1 MSKIKKEIAKR
12 GVKVLGR
19 IQKPK
24 PKTRVSKTKPS
35 PKAQVRNQTAK
46 TKTPPKRK
54 IPAAAGPIALAAGIT
69 GAGIAKGK
77 KNNKGESFD
86 DAFRTARAKGEG
98 TKFTFNGKSYVA
110 VTKDDLKKKGYG
122 TDTAGLRAYN
132 RAGGKAAPKV
142 DAKAAAKRIV
152 SQVNKNKPPKA
163 TQTKATPPT
172 RKQKRQERRKERIGF
187 ETFKERRQARRAA
200 RKSKGKSQL
209 GTTGLGGTTR
219 KVSGM
224 KSGGVVSARRSK
236 PRGVGAAKR
245 GFGRALKG

>member
-1 MSKIKKEIAKR
+1 MVKKAITKTAK
-12 GVKVLGR
+12 
-19 IQKPK
+19 
-24 PKTRVSKTKPS
+24 KT
-35 PKAQVRNQTAK
+35 TAK
-46 TKTPPKRK
+46 TKVKPKKPKISPPATKPK
-54 IPAAAGPIALAAGIT
+54 PSPAAKTKKSEQKARQDVVRNAAIATGVLGVGLAAPAVIGS
-69 GAGIAKGK
+69 KNKEGK
-77 KNNKGESFD
+77 TFN

-200 RKSKGKSQL
+200 RKEKKKDQL

>member
-1 MSKIKKEIAKR
+1 MVKKAIAKKGAKEIAKK
-12 GVKVLGR
+12 VKP
-19 IQKPK
+19 KPK
-24 PKTRVSKTKPS
+24 PKTRPS

-46 TKTPPKRK
+46 AKTTPKRK
-54 IPAAAGPIALAAGIT
+54 IPAAVGPIALAAGIT

-86 DAFRTARAKGEG
+86 DAFRKARAKGEG
-98 TKFTFNGKSYVA
+98 TLFTYNGKKYTA
-110 VTKDDLKKKGYG
+110 VTKDDLKKKGYSSL
-122 TDTAGLRAYN
+122 AEYN
-132 RAGGKAAPKV
+132 RAGGKKKI
-142 DAKAAAKRIV
+142 DIGAAAKKIAGE
-152 SQVNKNKPPKA
+152 VNKNKKPK
-163 TQTKATPPT
+163 T

>member
-1 MSKIKKEIAKR
+1 MAKGKKRIELGKKIVEKIKKRKD
-12 GVKVLGR
+12 G
-19 IQKPK
+19 
-24 PKTRVSKTKPS
+24 KTKIS

-46 TKTPPKRK
+46 TKTPPKRA
-54 IPAAAGPIALAAGIT
+54 IPAAAGPIALGAGIT

-86 DAFRTARAKGEG
+86 DAFRKARAKGEG
-98 TKFTFNGKSYVA
+98 TLFTHNGKKYTA
-110 VTKDDLKKKGYG
+110 VTKDDLKKKGYS
-122 TDTAGLRAYN
+122 TLAEYN
-132 RAGGKAAPKV
+132 RAGGKKKI
-142 DAKAAAKRIV
+142 DIDAAAKKIAGE
-152 SQVNKNKPPKA
+152 VNKNKKPK
-163 TQTKATPPT
+163 T

-219 KVSGM
+219 KVPAM

-245 GFGRALKG
+245 GFGRALR

>member
-1 MSKIKKEIAKR
+1 MVKKAIVKKGAKEIAKK
-12 GVKVLGR
+12 VKP
-19 IQKPK
+19 KPK
-24 PKTRVSKTKPS
+24 PKTRPKKTAPPAATT
-35 PKAQVRNQTAK
+35 PKTA
-46 TKTPPKRK
+46 TTPKRA
-54 IPAAAGPIALAAGIT
+54 IPAAVAPIAAGT
-69 GAGIAKGK
+69 AVVGAGIAGANK
-77 KNNKGESFD
+77 NKGGKTFD

-110 VTKDDLKKKGYG
+110 VTKDDLKKKGYK
-122 TDTAGLRAYN
+122 TDTSGLAAYN
-132 RAGGKAAPKV
+132 RAGGRKKI
-142 DAKAAAKRIV
+142 DIDAAAKKIV
-152 SQVNKNKPPKA
+152 SEVNKNNKA
-163 TQTKATPPT
+163 KT

-187 ETFKERRQARRAA
+187 ATFKERRQARRAA

-219 KVSGM
+219 KVPAL

>member
-1 MSKIKKEIAKR
+1 MVKKAITKGSKTLIGKPKVKPKKPKISPPAT
-12 GVKVLGR
+12 
-19 IQKPK
+19 KPK
-24 PKTRVSKTKPS
+24 PS
-35 PKAQVRNQTAK
+35 PAAK
-46 TKTPPKRK
+46 TKKSEQKARQDVVRN
-54 IPAAAGPIALAAGIT
+54 AAIATGVLGVGSAAVIGS
-69 GAGIAKGK
+69 KNKEGK
-77 KNNKGESFD
+77 TFN

>member
-1 MSKIKKEIAKR
+1 MVKKTIAKK
-12 GVKVLGR
+12 GAKVLGR

-35 PKAQVRNQTAK
+35 PTAK
-46 TKTPPKRK
+46 TKTPPKSK

-110 VTKDDLKKKGYG
+110 VTKDDLKKKGYSSL
-122 TDTAGLRAYN
+122 AEYN
-132 RAGGKAAPKV
+132 RAGGKKKI
-142 DAKAAAKRIV
+142 DIGAAAKKIAGE
-152 SQVNKNKPPKA
+152 VNKNKKPK
-163 TQTKATPPT
+163 T

-200 RKSKGKSQL
+200 RK
-209 GTTGLGGTTR
+209 
-219 KVSGM
+219 M
-224 KSGGVVSARRSK
+224 KSGGVVSSK
-236 PRGVGAAKR
+236 KSTPRGVGAAKR
-245 GFGRALKG
+245 GFGKALR

>member
-1 MSKIKKEIAKR
+1 MVTKAITKTVKK
-12 GVKVLGR
+12 
-19 IQKPK
+19 
-24 PKTRVSKTKPS
+24 T
-35 PKAQVRNQTAK
+35 TAK
-46 TKTPPKRK
+46 TKVKPAKPKISPPATKPKPSPTAKTKKSEQKARQDVVRNTA
-54 IPAAAGPIALAAGIT
+54 IATGVLGVGSAAVIGS
-69 GAGIAKGK
+69 KNKEGK
-77 KNNKGESFD
+77 TFN
-86 DAFRTARAKGEG
+86 DAFRAARAKGEG

-132 RAGGKAAPKV
+132 RAGGKAAPKIDV
-142 DAKAAAKRIV
+142 KAAAKRIV

-163 TQTKATPPT
+163 TQTKTTSPT

-245 GFGRALKG
+245 GFGRALKR